1 MSPRPKKLLFANLK
15 MGVCPKFAV
24 VSPPLLITWCDYGS
38 GVHLD
43 SYPLSKQ
50 TSADHKENPMLR
62 KPLPLPGVFH
72 VLQFFLAVTLAT
84 CFTAGNLNAQSF
96 NYDTN
101 PPNQFAFAAAK
112 PAQFPTPSQCVAAF
126 GLACYTPALIR
137 TAYDIP
143 STFDGTG
150 QTIVIVDAY
159 GSPTVRSDLHIFDLV
174 FGLPDPELNIIY
186 PGGSPVYNPL
196 QHHNEMSWANETS
209 LDVQWAHAIA
219 PGATIDLVIAA
230 NNGGDVLNNAVR
242 YAIDHRL
249 GNVISL
255 SWGTPESAIRGNGNN
270 AHLMQAHQNF
280 LAAQAASITV
290 FASAGDN
297 GASNGASFPNALYP
311 ASDPLVTSVGG
322 TNLFMDDSGN
332 YLSEDVWNDSD
343 PALCPFGC
351 LNGIFGATGG
361 SPSLVFS
368 APSFQ
373 QAVSGNSMRS
383 TSDVSYNA
391 SVYTG
396 ILVYLGFPP
405 AAQQGFYFFGGTSEG
420 APQWAAITA
429 LADQAAGHA
438 LGYLSPSLYA
448 ISLASFHDVTVGQ
461 NSFNGPGFPAKP
473 GYDYP
478 TGLGSPDVAN
488 LILALTGK

>member
-1 MSPRPKKLLFANLK
+1 MRTLSFVWKLSLVI
-15 MGVCPKFAV
+15 G
-24 VSPPLLITWCDYGS
+24 
-38 GVHLD
+38 
-43 SYPLSKQ
+43 
-50 TSADHKENPMLR
+50 
-62 KPLPLPGVFH
+62 
-72 VLQFFLAVTLAT
+72 LAT
-84 CFTAGNLNAQSF
+84 WFSTSNLYAQSF

-101 PPNQFAFAAAK
+101 PPNRFAFAAVK
-112 PAQFPTPSQCVAAF
+112 PSSVFPTPSQCVALF
-126 GLACYTPALIR
+126 GLACYTPQLIH

-143 STFDGTG
+143 STYDGSG

-159 GSPTVRSDLHIFDLV
+159 GSPTVANDLHVFDQT
-174 FGLPDPELNIIY
+174 FGLPDPVLNIIY
-186 PGGSPVYNPL
+186 PGGAPVYNPL
-196 QHHNEMSWANETS
+196 QHHNETSWANETS

-230 NNGGDVLNNAVR
+230 NNGGNVLNNAVR
-242 YAIDHRL
+242 YAVTHHL

-255 SWGTPESAIRGNGNN
+255 SWGSPEAAIRGGGNN
-270 AHLMQAHQNF
+270 IQLMQAHNNF
-280 LAAQAASITV
+280 LAAEAAGITV
-290 FASAGDN
+290 FAAAGDN
-297 GASNGASFPNALYP
+297 GASNVPHTFANALYP
-311 ASDPLVTSVGG
+311 ASDPLVTAVGG

-332 YLSEDVWNDSD
+332 YQSEDVWNDSD

-351 LNGIFGATGG
+351 TAGIFGATGG
-361 SPSLVFS
+361 SPSLVFP

-373 QAVSGNSMRS
+373 STVRS

-396 ILVYLGFPP
+396 VLVYLGFGPP
-405 AAQQGFYFFGGTSEG
+405 AQRGFYFFGGTSEG

-438 LGYLSPSLYA
+438 LGYLNPILYS
-448 ISLASFHDVTVGQ
+448 IPASNFHDITVGE
-461 NSFNGPGFPAKP
+461 NGLEGTPGFSAGI

-478 TGLGSPDVAN
+478 TGLGTPDVAK